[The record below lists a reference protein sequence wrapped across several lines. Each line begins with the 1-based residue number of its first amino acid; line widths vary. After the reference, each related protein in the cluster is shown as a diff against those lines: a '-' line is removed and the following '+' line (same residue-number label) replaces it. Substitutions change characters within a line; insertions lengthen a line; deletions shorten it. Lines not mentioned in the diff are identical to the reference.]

1 MARRLTRRCALDL
14 AVGAAGITVVTAV
27 IWGLRGVVP
36 ASALGGLYVLA
47 ILPVAIGCGFVP
59 ALAAAVVSA
68 LAFDFFFFPPY
79 FSFALQNPQDAVIV
93 VISGVIAAVV
103 SVLAGRVRERA
114 REAEALAREQ
124 AGLRRVATLV
134 ARGAPPGEVFAAV
147 AAEAGQLVGCD
158 FTLLN
163 QYDPDGEATVVG
175 AWSANARP
183 VPFPVGGRAPVDGR
197 NVTTLVFQT
206 GEPARIDNYGADAGP
221 ASAALSAAGI
231 RSAVG
236 SPIIVED
243 RLWGVM
249 VAAARDE
256 PLPVETEARLAGFTE
271 LVATAIAN
279 AESKAQLIVSRAR
292 IVATADATRHRIERD
307 LHDGAQQRL
316 ISLALQLRVAQAAVP
331 PEAGELA
338 ARLDSLVTEATST
351 LDELRELARGI
362 HPVVLAEGGLA
373 AALEVLARRSAV
385 PVELDVR
392 VVGRSPEQIEVAAYY
407 LIAEALTN
415 AAKHAH
421 ASVVHV
427 EVDAVEVDE
436 GDGVLRVH
444 VRDDGRGGAN
454 PAGGSG
460 LVGLKDRI
468 EALGGRLWLQSTPG
482 AGTTVQATLPLHDP
496 SRPGL
501 LPEGAAAPDAAGRTR
516 PAAPS

>member
-1 MARRLTRRCALDL
+1 M
-14 AVGAAGITVVTAV
+14 
-27 IWGLRGVVP
+27 P

-206 GEPARIDNYGADAGP
+206 GEPARIDDYGADAGP

-316 ISLALQLRVAQAAVP
+316 ISWPCSCAGAGGGTARSGRAGGSAGLAGQRGHQHP
-331 PEAGELA
+331 GRA
-338 ARLDSLVTEATST
+338 ARAGPRHPPGGPRRGRAGCGAGST
-351 LDELRELARGI
+351 RS
-362 HPVVLAEGGLA
+362 PQ
-373 AALEVLARRSAV
+373 RR
-385 PVELDVR
+385 P
-392 VVGRSPEQIEVAAYY
+392 GRNSMCGSRADPPEQIEVAAYY

-415 AAKHAH
+415 AAEHAH

-427 EVDAVEVDE
+427 EVDAVEVEE

-496 SRPGL
+496 SRPGCS
-501 LPEGAAAPDAAGRTR
+501 PKAPRHRMPLAGLF
-516 PAAPS
+516 PPPPPS

>member
-1 MARRLTRRCALDL
+1 M
-14 AVGAAGITVVTAV
+14 
-27 IWGLRGVVP
+27 
-36 ASALGGLYVLA
+36 
-47 ILPVAIGCGFVP
+47 
-59 ALAAAVVSA
+59 
-68 LAFDFFFFPPY
+68 
-79 FSFALQNPQDAVIV
+79 
-93 VISGVIAAVV
+93 
-103 SVLAGRVRERA
+103 
-114 REAEALAREQ
+114 
-124 AGLRRVATLV
+124 
-134 ARGAPPGEVFAAV
+134 
-147 AAEAGQLVGCD
+147 
-158 FTLLN
+158 
-163 QYDPDGEATVVG
+163 
-175 AWSANARP
+175 
-183 VPFPVGGRAPVDGR
+183 
-197 NVTTLVFQT
+197 TTLVFQT

-392 VVGRSPEQIEVAAYY
+392 VVGRLPEQIEVAAYY
-407 LIAEALTN
+407 LVSEALTN

-501 LPEGAAAPDAAGRTR
+501 RRDRMPLAAGLIPPGGAAQLRHDRESAPRGRRAGRR
-516 PAAPS
+516 RWRASEVRERHEVDGPAFADEGHGVHVADNPVVLDRLVTVGHLGGN